1 MNNRG
6 LCISLCGCSSR
17 KKKKRD
23 QLPEYQ
29 EKVDIE
35 ELEIEHDREY
45 HAKRIQYMEKKC
57 SLMEA
62 FLDRLDSLLA
72 IEREQL
78 EEERRFHALWSEES
92 NIDSEESDES

>member
-1 MNNRG
+1 MDAPQGRRRRETNYQNT
-6 LCISLCGCSSR
+6 
-17 KKKKRD
+17 KKM
-23 QLPEYQ
+23 
-29 EKVDIE
+29 VDIE

-57 SLMEA
+57 SLMEP

-78 EEERRFHALWSEES
+78 EEQKRFHALSREHGTLTQKNQMS
-92 NIDSEESDES
+92 HKYVIIIS

>member
-1 MNNRG
+1 MDAPQGRRRRRETNYQNT
-6 LCISLCGCSSR
+6 
-17 KKKKRD
+17 KKM
-23 QLPEYQ
+23 
-29 EKVDIE
+29 VDIE

-57 SLMEA
+57 SLMGA

-78 EEERRFHALWSEES
+78 EEQRRFHALWSEES

>member
-1 MNNRG
+1 MDAPQGRRRRRETNYQNT
-6 LCISLCGCSSR
+6 
-17 KKKKRD
+17 KKM
-23 QLPEYQ
+23 
-29 EKVDIE
+29 VDIQ

-45 HAKRIQYMEKKC
+45 HAKRIEYMEKKC

>member
-1 MNNRG
+1 MDAPQGRRRRRETNYQNT
-6 LCISLCGCSSR
+6 
-17 KKKKRD
+17 KKM
-23 QLPEYQ
+23 
-29 EKVDIE
+29 VDIQ

-45 HAKRIQYMEKKC
+45 HAKRIKYMEKKC

-78 EEERRFHALWSEES
+78 EEQRRFHALWSEES

>member
-1 MNNRG
+1 MDAPQGRRRRRETNYQNT
-6 LCISLCGCSSR
+6 
-17 KKKKRD
+17 KKM
-23 QLPEYQ
+23 
-29 EKVDIE
+29 VDIE

-57 SLMEA
+57 SLMGA

-72 IEREQL
+72 IERDQL
-78 EEERRFHALWSEES
+78 EEQRRFHALWSEES

>member
-1 MNNRG
+1 M
-6 LCISLCGCSSR
+6 
-17 KKKKRD
+17 
-23 QLPEYQ
+23 
-29 EKVDIE
+29 VDIE

-45 HAKRIQYMEKKC
+45 HAKRIEYMEKKC
-57 SLMEA
+57 SLMGA

-78 EEERRFHALWSEES
+78 EEQRRFHALWSEES

>member
-1 MNNRG
+1 MDAPQGRRRRRETNYQNT
-6 LCISLCGCSSR
+6 
-17 KKKKRD
+17 KKM
-23 QLPEYQ
+23 
-29 EKVDIE
+29 VDIQ

-45 HAKRIQYMEKKC
+45 HAKRIEYMEKKC
-57 SLMEA
+57 SLMGA

-78 EEERRFHALWSEES
+78 EEQRRFHALWSEES